1 MSASHFPWGYL
12 MPFGTNYLRNK
23 ADEYRALA
31 ATMTD
36 GAIRLQLLNMAE
48 HYEQE
53 AEQNER
59 RTGRPLPAA

>member
-1 MSASHFPWGYL
+1 
-12 MPFGTNYLRNK
+12 MPFRTNCLRNK

-31 ATMTD
+31 APMTD

-48 HYEQE
+48 RYDQE

-59 RTGRPLPAA
+59 QYQLRADKATASR